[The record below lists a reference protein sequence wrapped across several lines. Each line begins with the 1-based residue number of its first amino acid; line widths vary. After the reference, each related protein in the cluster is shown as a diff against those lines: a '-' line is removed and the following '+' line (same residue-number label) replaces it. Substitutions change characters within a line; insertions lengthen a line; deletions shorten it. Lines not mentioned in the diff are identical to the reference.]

1 MSDRF
6 KPCHALVNPELF
18 RDNCI
23 FDMCE
28 YNGMEA
34 TLCDNVE
41 AYAQAC
47 QSAGVT
53 ISWRNTTFCRKLSQQ
68 ELNLTKTKMKKSCV
82 LQLLVSYC
90 FLQPCPAL
98 QTATTPSALLP
109 APPPALISSLL
120 PVTCLRPPVWRAASV
135 TVATS

>member
-28 YNGMEA
+28 YNGMAA
-34 TLCDNVE
+34 TLCDNVD

-53 ISWRNTTFCRKLSQQ
+53 ISWRNTTFCRKL
-68 ELNLTKTKMKKSCV
+68 
-82 LQLLVSYC
+82 
-90 FLQPCPAL
+90 
-98 QTATTPSALLP
+98 TTE
-109 APPPALISSLL
+109 
-120 PVTCLRPPVWRAASV
+120 VNQKQK
-135 TVATS
+135 

>member
-6 KPCHALVNPELF
+6 KPCHALVKPELF
-18 RDNCI
+18 RDTCI

-28 YNGMEA
+28 YNGVES

-53 ISWRNTTFCRKLSQQ
+53 ISWRNTTFCRKL
-68 ELNLTKTKMKKSCV
+68 L
-82 LQLLVSYC
+82 
-90 FLQPCPAL
+90 
-98 QTATTPSALLP
+98 
-109 APPPALISSLL
+109 
-120 PVTCLRPPVWRAASV
+120 
-135 TVATS
+135 